1 MDTSGHFYKRPYGNL
16 VTMSNKPKNQVGQR
30 EANTEDIVKDWFEG
44 RRWAREVEW
53 ALDAEQKWE
62 FIKALVAVAPN
73 DDALGSI
80 GAGPLEDLLYGN
92 SEEFIDRVE
101 REAAVNEKFRF
112 SLSIVRNPNLILKNP
127 SRNEEIRR
135 RIALS
140 IRTDVNQEK

>member
-1 MDTSGHFYKRPYGNL
+1 
-16 VTMSNKPKNQVGQR
+16 MSDKSNNHVGQR
-30 EANTEDIVKDWFEG
+30 EAYTEDLVNDWFEG
-44 RRWAREVEW
+44 HRWAREVEW

-62 FIKALVAVAPN
+62 FIQALMAAAPN

-112 SLSIVRNPNLILKNP
+112 SLSIARNPNLILKNP
-127 SRNEEIRR
+127 NRNEEIQQ

-140 IRTDVNQEK
+140 IAGSLE

>member
-1 MDTSGHFYKRPYGNL
+1 
-16 VTMSNKPKNQVGQR
+16 MSDKSKNHVGQR
-30 EANTEDIVKDWFEG
+30 EAYSEDLVNDWFEG
-44 RRWAREVEW
+44 HRWAREVEW

-62 FIKALVAVAPN
+62 FIKTLVAAAPN

-92 SEEFIDRVE
+92 SEEFIERVE

-112 SLSIVRNPNLILKNP
+112 SLSIARNPNLILKNP
-127 SRNEEIRR
+127 RRSEEIQQ

-140 IRTDVNQEK
+140 IRTDLNQEE

>member
-1 MDTSGHFYKRPYGNL
+1 
-16 VTMSNKPKNQVGQR
+16 MSNKPKSQVGQR
-30 EANTEDIVKDWFEG
+30 EVNIEDVVKDWFEG

-62 FIKALVAVAPN
+62 FIKALVAAAQN
-73 DDALGSI
+73 DDVLGSI

-112 SLSIVRNPNLILKNP
+112 SLSIARNPNLILKNP

-135 RIALS
+135 RIELS
-140 IRTDVNQEK
+140 IRTDVNLGNDRRPSNHIPQNDG

>member
-1 MDTSGHFYKRPYGNL
+1 
-16 VTMSNKPKNQVGQR
+16 MSDKSKNHVVQR
-30 EANTEDIVKDWFEG
+30 EAYTEDLVNDWFEG
-44 RRWAREVEW
+44 HRWAREVEW

-62 FIKALVAVAPN
+62 FIQELVAAAPN

-101 REAAVNEKFRF
+101 REAAVNEKFRL
-112 SLSIVRNPNLILKNP
+112 SLSIARNPNLILKNP
-127 SRNEEIRR
+127 SRNEEIQQ

-140 IRTDVNQEK
+140 IRTD